1 MQLLA
6 IIVLSASEL
15 PAGLQLWPS
24 ATVDGIR
31 AASSKAGAASEV
43 EKYRVFMYAA
53 DTYMKSSPPSV
64 SVTTSVDW
72 STIKT
77 LTTLPASVRAT
88 EMPSGWRIVRAVD
101 NTWVACTQLSAKGA
115 EHSAAEGDAARA
127 GGVRRVVATGHERR
141 DGQAADERDTTV
153 RHRACY
159 RFGRHGHRC
168 FGGGCSTHRRLHR
181 PRQHCRGTR
190 RGVAVR
196 GTMMGKSR

>member
-6 IIVLSASEL
+6 IIVLSASVL
-15 PAGLQLWPS
+15 LAGLQLWPS

-101 NTWVACTQLSAKGA
+101 NTWVACTELSAEALNTLQQKVTRPGLVA
-115 EHSAAEGDAARA
+115 SGGYSLQGMNGVMAKLPTSVTPPFGIVPVTVSAGTATVALVGGAARTVDYTVLGSTA
-127 GGVRRVVATGHERR
+127 EAP
-141 DGQAADERDTTV
+141 AA
-153 RHRACY
+153 ALQCAA
-159 RFGRHGHRC
+159 
-168 FGGGCSTHRRLHR
+168 
-181 PRQHCRGTR
+181 P
-190 RGVAVR
+190 
-196 GTMMGKSR
+196 